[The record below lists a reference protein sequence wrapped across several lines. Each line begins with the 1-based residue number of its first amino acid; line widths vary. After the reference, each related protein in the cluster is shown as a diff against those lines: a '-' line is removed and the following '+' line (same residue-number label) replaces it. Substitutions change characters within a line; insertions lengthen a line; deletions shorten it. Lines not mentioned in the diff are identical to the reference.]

1 MNNFRYKMAQFF
13 VGRTGVDALGRAVS
27 WAALI
32 LMLLTMITHSNVVY
46 LLAMVCLGYSLW
58 RMLSK
63 NYQKRYNE
71 NQLFLQKTAGIRRF
85 FGKFVAD
92 CKNKFAK
99 LRYNLNQR
107 KTYAIFKCPGCKQK
121 LRAPKGRGKIQ
132 VTCSKCHA
140 VFIKKV

>member
-13 VGRTGVDALGRAVS
+13 VGRTGVDALGRTVT

-32 LMLLTMITHSNVVY
+32 LMLLTMITHSSIIY
-46 LLAMVCLGYSLW
+46 LLAMACLGYSFW

-71 NQLFLQKTAGIRRF
+71 NQLFLQKTVRIRGFFSRLIPNIKNRF
-85 FGKFVAD
+85 DRLKRD
-92 CKNKFAK
+92 
-99 LRYNLNQR
+99 YQQR
-107 KTYAIFKCPGCKQK
+107 KVYAIFKCPTCKQK
-121 LRAPKGRGKIQ
+121 LRAPKGRGKIE
-132 VTCSKCHA
+132 VTCSKCHT